1 VDNLSSDNQ
10 ERSFLS
16 ETLAAMT
23 QFVVTHSK
31 FSLAFALIV
40 SIGCVLLTVF
50 RLEFKTDRADL
61 IDPTVAF
68 HKKWINY
75 TESFGSSS
83 DLVCVVESDTP
94 ENIKFVLR
102 TLGKRIEQHPE
113 LFENPLY
120 QINPGDLPSK
130 GLQYLTPR
138 QLQVGLNRLDEYGP
152 IYRNGRWD
160 LTQVDLLYD
169 RLRYQIQ
176 SRSASYRGA
185 DSDKYLEPLFNH
197 AAILSTSMSRF
208 LADQSDFQSPWPSIV
223 PVNERMRERSQE
235 VIYLLNQSGTMGFL
249 KVFPVHQENG
259 FDGATQA
266 IEKMR
271 SLIGEVAAENPEVKI
286 SLTGIPVLENDEM
299 RKSQADMINAS
310 IISCLG
316 VGLLLFIGFRGFRHP
331 ILTLIMLAAGMAWAF
346 GYTTLTIGHLNILSV
361 SFAVILIGLGID
373 FGIHYLA
380 RYIELRH
387 RGVDL
392 EPALLKTSRTVGPG
406 IVTAALTT
414 ALAFYC
420 AGLTPFLGIA
430 ELGFIGGGGI
440 LLCALATFIVLPAL
454 LSRADRDVEVKQMP
468 TPFQGKWLQKM
479 ILRFPR
485 GVALCSLA
493 LVAFCASQMVQ
504 KTDEGWSSRVVY
516 DYNLLN
522 LQAAGLESVEVQK
535 RIFNDAQNSLL
546 FAVSVADNPEA
557 ARALR
562 KKFEALP
569 SVLHVEELASRVP
582 AHPSHETNLLVQSF
596 QAQLANLPNDTPPVS
611 RLNPSMIGRKLEQ
624 FYVLLSR
631 YNHPMAQSTA
641 RVLDQFLNRFESMT
655 LEQQSRFLDEFQYRT
670 TASLLGQF
678 KALRGAS
685 DSTPVRF
692 ADLPRSL
699 TSRFVSAEG
708 KWLIQIYPRDRI
720 WDIGPLE
727 QFVSEVRS
735 VDPDVTGT
743 PLQNYEAAQQIK
755 ISYKTASVYALAVI
769 CVVLLID
776 YLSRRHAAM
785 AMTPS
790 VILAACTWFILF
802 NRGTPISV
810 EAAIGMFL
818 VMCIGVAFVLDRS
831 SVSHMFLT
839 MLPPVVGGVV
849 MFGILAMASIDLNPA
864 NLIVLP
870 LILGIGVDDGVHV
883 VHDYRMKRGA
893 YKTSPS
899 TINAIV
905 MTSLTSMIGFGS
917 MMVATHRGLYSVG
930 LVLVVGVACCLFVS
944 LVTLP
949 ALLTWISNRE
959 QASDS
964 VSIDD
969 VDDRQSNRGKKRHN
983 RDRIEA
989 EAAA

>member
-1 VDNLSSDNQ
+1 MDNLSPDNQ
-10 ERSFLS
+10 DRSFLS

-23 QFVVTHSK
+23 QFVVNHSK

-61 IDPTVAF
+61 IDPTAAF

-75 TESFGSSS
+75 TDSFGSSS
-83 DLVCVVESDTP
+83 DLVCVVESDSP
-94 ENIKFVLR
+94 ESIKFVLR
-102 TLGKRIEQHPE
+102 NLGHRIEQHPE
-113 LFENPLY
+113 LFESPLY

-130 GLQYLTPR
+130 GLQYFSPR
-138 QLQVGLNRLDEYGP
+138 QLQIGLNRLDEYGP
-152 IYRNGRWD
+152 IYRNGQWE
-160 LTQVDLLYD
+160 LTKVDLLYD

-176 SRSASYRGA
+176 SRSTSYRGSE
-185 DSDKYLEPLFNH
+185 SDPSLEPLFNH

-208 LADQSDFQSPWPSIV
+208 LANQNDFRSPWPSIV

-249 KVFPVHQENG
+249 KVFPVQQANG
-259 FDGATQA
+259 FDGATTA

-271 SLIGEVAAENPEVKI
+271 SLIGEVAAENPEAKI

-310 IISCLG
+310 IISCFG
-316 VGLLLFIGFRGFRHP
+316 VGLLLFIGFRGFRYP
-331 ILTLIMLAAGMAWAF
+331 VLALVMLAAGMAWAF

-373 FGIHYLA
+373 FGIHYLS

-387 RGVDL
+387 SGKDL
-392 EPALLKTSRTVGPG
+392 EPALLNTSRTVGTG
-406 IVTAALTT
+406 IVTAAITT

-454 LSRADRDVEVKQMP
+454 LSRADTNAEVKEMA
-468 TPFQGKWLQKM
+468 TPFQGKWLQN
-479 ILRFPR
+479 IIVRFPR
-485 GVALCSLA
+485 SVALCSLA
-493 LVAFCASQMVQ
+493 VVAFCASQMIQ

-546 FAVSVADNPEA
+546 FAVSVADSPGE

-569 SVLHVEELASRVP
+569 SVHHVEELASRVP
-582 AHPSHETNLLVQSF
+582 AHSLNETN
-596 QAQLANLPNDTPPVS
+596 QLIQTYRGQLMRLPAEVPLVS
-611 RLNPSMIGRKLEQ
+611 RLNPSNIGRKLEQ
-624 FYVLLSR
+624 IYILLSR
-631 YNHPMAQSTA
+631 YNHPTAQSTA
-641 RVLDQFLNRFESMT
+641 RLLDGFLNRFESMT
-655 LEQQSRFLDEFQYRT
+655 LAEQSRFLDEFQYRT
-670 TASLLGQF
+670 TAALLGEF
-678 KALRGAS
+678 KALRGAT

-692 ADLPRSL
+692 SDLPRSL

-708 KWLIQIYPRDRI
+708 KWLIQIYPQDHI
-720 WDIGPLE
+720 WEIGPLE
-727 QFVSEVRS
+727 EFVNEVRS
-735 VDPDVTGT
+735 IDPDVTGT
-743 PLQNYEAAQQIK
+743 PLQNYEASQQIK
-755 ISYKTASVYALAVI
+755 VSYKTASVYALAVI
-769 CVVLLID
+769 CIVLLVG
-776 YLSRRHAAM
+776 YLTRNHAAM
-785 AMTPS
+785 SIIPAM
-790 VILAACTWFILF
+790 VLATCTWFILF

-810 EAAIGMFL
+810 EAAIGLFL
-818 VMCIGVAFVLDRS
+818 IMCVGVAFVLDRS

-849 MFGILAMASIDLNPA
+849 MFGIMAMTSIDLNPA

-883 VHDYRMKRGA
+883 VHDYRMKKGD

-905 MTSLTSMIGFGS
+905 LTSLTSMIGFGS

-930 LVLVVGVACCLFVS
+930 LVLVIGVACCLFVS

-949 ALLTWISNRE
+949 AILTWISNRG
-959 QASDS
+959 QNSSDS
-964 VSIDD
+964 VSMND
-969 VDDRQSNRGKKRHN
+969 QQGNRGKKRQN
-983 RDRIEA
+983 RDRLEA

>member
-1 VDNLSSDNQ
+1 MDNLSPDNQ

-23 QFVVTHSK
+23 QFVITHSK

-61 IDPTVAF
+61 IDPTAAF

-83 DLVCVVESDTP
+83 DLVCVVEADSP
-94 ENIKFVLR
+94 ESIKYVLR
-102 TLGKRIEQHPE
+102 TLGQRIEKHPE

-138 QLQVGLNRLDEYGP
+138 QLQAGLNRLDEYGP

-185 DSDKYLEPLFNH
+185 ETDQSLEPLFQH
-197 AAILSTSMSRF
+197 AAILSSSMSRF
-208 LADQSDFQSPWPSIV
+208 LADQNDFRSPWPPIV
-223 PVNERMRERSQE
+223 PVNERMRERSRE
-235 VIYLLNQSGTMGFL
+235 VIYLLNEKGTMGFL
-249 KVFPVHQENG
+249 KVFPVHQEDG
-259 FDGATQA
+259 FDGATKA

-271 SLIGEVAAENPEVKI
+271 GIIGEVVAENPEAKI

-299 RKSQADMINAS
+299 RKSKADMINAS
-310 IISCLG
+310 IISCFG

-331 ILTLIMLAAGMAWAF
+331 VLTLLMLTAGMAWAF

-380 RYIELRH
+380 KYIELRH
-387 RGVDL
+387 RGEDL
-392 EPALLKTSRTVGPG
+392 EPALLMTSRTVGTG
-406 IVTAALTT
+406 IVTAAITT

-440 LLCALATFIVLPAL
+440 LLCAVATFIVLPAL
-454 LSRADRDVEVKQMP
+454 LSRADKNVEVKQMP

-479 ILRFPR
+479 IIRFPR
-485 GVALCSLA
+485 SVAIVSLA
-493 LVAFCASQMVQ
+493 IVAFCASQMIH
-504 KTDEGWSSRVVY
+504 KTDDGWSSKVVY

-522 LQAAGLESVEVQK
+522 LQASGLESVEIQK

-546 FAVSVADNPEA
+546 FAVSVADSPEE
-557 ARALR
+557 ARQLR

-569 SVLHVEELASRVP
+569 TVHHVEELASRVP
-582 AHPSHETNLLVQSF
+582 AHSSQETNLLVQSYR
-596 QAQLANLPNDTPPVS
+596 AQLTHLPREVPLVS
-611 RLNPSMIGRKLEQ
+611 RLNPSTIGRKLEQ

-631 YNHPMAQSTA
+631 YNHPTAQQTA
-641 RVLDQFLNRFESMT
+641 RMLDQFLNRFESMT
-655 LEQQSRFLDEFQYRT
+655 LTQQSRFLDEFQYRT

-678 KALRGAS
+678 AALRGAS

-692 ADLPRSL
+692 SDLPRSL

-708 KWLIQIYPRDRI
+708 KWLIQVYPRNHI
-720 WDIGPLE
+720 WEIEPLE
-727 QFVSEVRS
+727 EFVKEVRS

-755 ISYKTASVYALAVI
+755 LSYKTASIYALAVI
-769 CVVLLID
+769 CIVLLID
-776 YLSRRHAAM
+776 YLSRSHAAM
-785 AMTPS
+785 ALVPAA
-790 VILAACTWFILF
+790 ILAVCTWFILF

-818 VMCIGVAFVLDRS
+818 VMSFGVSFVLDRG
-831 SVSHMFLT
+831 SVCHALLT
-839 MLPPVVGGVV
+839 MLPPVVGGIV
-849 MFGILAMASIDLNPA
+849 MFGILAMTSIDLNPA

-883 VHDYRMKRGA
+883 MHDFRLKNGP

-917 MMVATHRGLYSVG
+917 MMIATHRGLYSVG
-930 LVLVVGVACCLFVS
+930 LVLVIGVACCLFIS

-949 ALLTWISNRE
+949 ALLTWISNRQE
-959 QASDS
+959 SADS
-964 VSIDD
+964 VSMDD
-969 VDDRQSNRGKKRHN
+969 NDETQRNRKKKRQN
-983 RDRIEA
+983 QERM

>member
-1 VDNLSSDNQ
+1 MDNLSPDNQ
-10 ERSFLS
+10 ERSFLG
-16 ETLAAMT
+16 ETLCAMT

-40 SIGCVLLTVF
+40 SVGCVLLTVF

-61 IDPTVAF
+61 IDPTAAF

-94 ENIKFVLR
+94 EAIKYVLR
-102 TLGKRIEQHPE
+102 VLGKRIEQHPE

-120 QINPGDLPSK
+120 QIDPGDLPSK
-130 GLQYLTPR
+130 GLQYLTPQ
-138 QLQVGLNRLDEYGP
+138 QLQTGLDRLDEYGP
-152 IYRNGRWD
+152 IYRGGRWD

-176 SRSASYRGA
+176 SRSTSYRGVEREQH
-185 DSDKYLEPLFNH
+185 LEPLFNH
-197 AAILSTSMSRF
+197 AAILSNSMSRY
-208 LADQSDFQSPWPSIV
+208 LANQSDFQSPWPSIV
-223 PVNERMRERSQE
+223 PVNERMRERSRE

-259 FDGATQA
+259 FDGATNA

-271 SLIGEVAAENPEVKI
+271 SIIGEVAAENPEAKI

-299 RKSQADMINAS
+299 RKSQSDMINAS

-331 ILTLIMLAAGMAWAF
+331 ILALIMLSAGMAWAF

-387 RGVDL
+387 HGESL
-392 EPALLKTSRTVGPG
+392 EPALIKTSGTVGTG

-430 ELGFIGGGGI
+430 ELGFIAGGGI
-440 LLCALATFIVLPAL
+440 LLCAVATFIVLPAL
-454 LSRADRDVEVKQMP
+454 LSRADRNIEVKQMP
-468 TPFQGKWLQKM
+468 TPFQGKWLQK
-479 ILRFPR
+479 IIIRFPR
-485 GVALCSLA
+485 SVALCSLGV
-493 LVAFCASQMVQ
+493 VAFCAVQLLQ
-504 KTDEGWSSRVVY
+504 KTDDGWKSRVVY

-522 LQAAGLESVEVQK
+522 LQASGLESVEVQK

-546 FAVSVADNPEA
+546 FAVSVADSVDEA
-557 ARALR
+557 HALR
-562 KKFEALP
+562 RKFEALP
-569 SVLHVEELASRVP
+569 TVHHVEELASRVP
-582 AHPSHETNLLVQSF
+582 AHSPRETNLLVQSF
-596 QAQLANLPNDTPPVS
+596 RAQLEQLPDTVPYVN
-611 RLNPSMIGRKLEQ
+611 RLNPLIIGRKLEQ

-631 YNHPMAQSTA
+631 YNHPKAQATA

-655 LEQQSRFLDEFQYRT
+655 LSQQSRFLDEFQYRT

-685 DSTPVRF
+685 DSAPVRF
-692 ADLPRSL
+692 SDLPRSL

-708 KWLIQIYPRDRI
+708 KWLIQVYPRDHI
-720 WDIGPLE
+720 WEIGPLE
-727 QFVSEVRS
+727 EFVKEVRS

-743 PLQNYEAAQQIK
+743 PLQNYEASQQIK
-755 ISYKTASVYALAVI
+755 VSYKTASVYALAII
-769 CVVLLID
+769 CIVLLFD

-785 AMTPS
+785 SMIPAL
-790 VILAACTWFILF
+790 VLATCTWFILF
-802 NRGTPISV
+802 NRGTPISI

-818 VMCIGVAFVLDRS
+818 VMCIGVAFVLDRQS
-831 SVSHMFLT
+831 LYDVFLT
-839 MLPPVVGGVV
+839 MLPPVVGGIV
-849 MFGILAMASIDLNPA
+849 MFGILAMMSIDLNPA

-883 VHDYRMKRGA
+883 VHDYRMKKGA

-905 MTSLTSMIGFGS
+905 LTSLTSMIGFGS
-917 MMVATHRGLYSVG
+917 MMIATHRGLYSVG
-930 LVLVVGVACCLFVS
+930 LVLVIGVACCLFVS

-959 QASDS
+959 QETDS
-964 VSIDD
+964 VS
-969 VDDRQSNRGKKRHN
+969 VNSGDDRQNKHGKKRRN
-983 RDRIEA
+983 RNEM

>member
-1 VDNLSSDNQ
+1 MDNPSPDNQ

-16 ETLAAMT
+16 EALGAMT

-31 FSLAFALIV
+31 FSLTFALIV

-61 IDPTVAF
+61 IDPNAAF

-83 DLVCVVESDTP
+83 DLVCVVESDSP
-94 ENIKFVLR
+94 ESIKFVLR
-102 TLGKRIEQHPE
+102 NLGQRIEQHPE
-113 LFENPLY
+113 LFENTLY
-120 QINPGDLPSK
+120 QINPGNLPSK
-130 GLQYLTPR
+130 GLQYLSPR

-152 IYRNGRWD
+152 IYRNGRWE
-160 LTQVDLLYD
+160 LTKVDLLYD

-176 SRSASYRGA
+176 SRSASYRGD
-185 DSDKYLEPLFNH
+185 DSNQDLEPLFNH
-197 AAILSTSMSRF
+197 AALLSTSMSRF
-208 LADQSDFQSPWPSIV
+208 LANQNDFQSPWPSIV
-223 PVNERMRERSQE
+223 PVNEHISERSQE

-249 KVFPVHQENG
+249 KVFPVQQANG
-259 FDGATQA
+259 FDGATLA
-266 IEKMR
+266 IDKIR

-299 RKSQADMINAS
+299 RKSKADMINAS
-310 IISCLG
+310 IISCFG
-316 VGLLLFIGFRGFRHP
+316 VGLLLFIGFRGFRYP
-331 ILTLIMLAAGMAWAF
+331 VLAMIMLAVGMAWAF
-346 GYTTLTIGHLNILSV
+346 GYTTLTLGHLNILSV

-373 FGIHYLA
+373 FGIHYLS

-387 RGVDL
+387 RGKDVK
-392 EPALLKTSRTVGPG
+392 PALLTTSRTVGTG
-406 IVTAALTT
+406 IVTAAITT

-454 LSRADRDVEVKQMP
+454 LSQVDKNTEVKEMA
-468 TPFQGKWLQKM
+468 TPFQGKWLQKL
-479 ILRFPR
+479 IVRFPR

-493 LVAFCASQMVQ
+493 VVAFCASQMIQ
-504 KTDEGWSSRVVY
+504 KTDQGWSSRVVY

-546 FAVSVADNPEA
+546 FAVSIADNPEE

-569 SVLHVEELASRVP
+569 SVHHVEELASRVP
-582 AHPSHETNLLVQSF
+582 AYSSNETNLLVKSF
-596 QAQLANLPNDTPPVS
+596 RSQLVRLPNEVPLIS
-611 RLNPSMIGRKLEQ
+611 RLNPSNIGRKLEQ
-624 FYVLLSR
+624 IYVLLSR
-631 YNHPMAQSTA
+631 YNHPTAQTTA
-641 RVLDQFLNRFESMT
+641 RLLDRFLNQFESMT
-655 LEQQSRFLDEFQYRT
+655 LAEQSRFLDEFQYRT
-670 TASLLGQF
+670 TAALLGQF

-685 DSTPVRF
+685 DSNPVRF
-692 ADLPRSL
+692 TDLPRSL

-708 KWLIQIYPRDRI
+708 KWLIQIYPREHI
-720 WDIGPLE
+720 WEIGPLE
-727 QFVSEVRS
+727 EFVKEVRA

-743 PLQNYEAAQQIK
+743 PLQNYEASQQIK
-755 ISYKTASVYALAVI
+755 VSYKTASVYALAVI
-769 CVVLLID
+769 CMVLLID
-776 YLSRRHAAM
+776 YLTHRNAAVSM
-785 AMTPS
+785 LPAM
-790 VILAACTWFILF
+790 VLAACTWFILY

-810 EAAIGMFL
+810 EAAVGLFL
-818 VMCIGVAFVLDRS
+818 IMCVGVAFVLDRS
-831 SVSHMFLT
+831 SVCHMFLT

-849 MFGILAMASIDLNPA
+849 MFGIMAMTSIDLNPA

-883 VHDYRMKRGA
+883 VHDYRMKKDA

-905 MTSLTSMIGFGS
+905 LTSLTSIIGFGS
-917 MMVATHRGLYSVG
+917 MMVATHQGLYSVG
-930 LVLVVGVACCLFVS
+930 LVLVIGVACCLFVS

-949 ALLTWISNRE
+949 AILTWISNRA
-959 QASDS
+959 QSTDS
-964 VSIDD
+964 VSMDD
-969 VDDRQSNRGKKRHN
+969 GQSNRSKKRQN
-983 RDRIEA
+983 RDRQQA

>member
-1 VDNLSSDNQ
+1 MDNLSPDNQ

-23 QFVVTHSK
+23 QFVITHSR

-61 IDPTVAF
+61 IDPTAAF

-83 DLVCVVESDTP
+83 DLVCVVEADSP
-94 ENIKFVLR
+94 ESIKYVLR
-102 TLGKRIEQHPE
+102 TLGQRIEKHPE

-138 QLQVGLNRLDEYGP
+138 QLQAGLNRLDEYGP

-185 DSDKYLEPLFNH
+185 DTDQYLEPLFQH
-197 AAILSTSMSRF
+197 AATLSSSMARF
-208 LADQSDFQSPWPSIV
+208 LADQNDFRSPWPSIV
-223 PVNERMRERSQE
+223 PVNERMRERSRE
-235 VIYLLNQSGTMGFL
+235 VIYLLNENGTMGFL
-249 KVFPVHQENG
+249 KVFPVHQEDG
-259 FDGATQA
+259 FDGATKA

-271 SLIGEVAAENPEVKI
+271 GIIGEVVAENPEAKI

-299 RKSQADMINAS
+299 RKSKADMINAS
-310 IISCLG
+310 IISCFG
-316 VGLLLFIGFRGFRHP
+316 VGLLLFVGFRGFRHP
-331 ILTLIMLAAGMAWAF
+331 LLALLMLAAGMAWAF
-346 GYTTLTIGHLNILSV
+346 GYTTLTIGHLNILSI

-380 RYIELRH
+380 KYIELRQD
-387 RGVDL
+387 GEDL
-392 EPALLKTSRTVGPG
+392 EPALLLTSRTVGTG
-406 IVTAALTT
+406 IVTAAITT

-440 LLCALATFIVLPAL
+440 LLCAVATFIVLPAL
-454 LSRADRDVEVKQMP
+454 LSRADKGVEVKQMP
-468 TPFQGKWLQKM
+468 TPFQGKWLQKL
-479 ILRFPR
+479 IIRFPR
-485 GVALCSLA
+485 SVAITSLA
-493 LVAFCASQMVQ
+493 IVAFCASQMVH
-504 KTDEGWSSRVVY
+504 KTDSGWSSKVVY

-522 LQAAGLESVEVQK
+522 LQASGLESVEIQK

-546 FAVSVADNPEA
+546 FAVSVADSPEE
-557 ARALR
+557 ARELR

-569 SVLHVEELASRVP
+569 AVHHVEELASRVP
-582 AHPSHETNLLVQSF
+582 AHPSQETNLLVQSYR
-596 QAQLANLPNDTPPVS
+596 AQLTHLPREVPQVN
-611 RLNPSMIGRKLEQ
+611 RLNPSTIGRKLEQ
-624 FYVLLSR
+624 FYILLSR
-631 YNHPMAQSTA
+631 YNHPTAQATA
-641 RVLDQFLNRFESMT
+641 RMLDQFLNRFESMT
-655 LEQQSRFLDEFQYRT
+655 LTQQSRFLDEFQYRT

-678 KALRGAS
+678 QALRGAS

-692 ADLPRSL
+692 SDLPRSL

-708 KWLIQIYPRDRI
+708 KWLIQVYPRNHI
-720 WDIGPLE
+720 WEIEPLE
-727 QFVSEVRS
+727 EFVKEVRS

-755 ISYKTASVYALAVI
+755 LSYKTASIYALAVI
-769 CVVLLID
+769 CIVLLID
-776 YLSRRHAAM
+776 YLSRSHAVM
-785 AMTPS
+785 ALVPA
-790 VILAACTWFILF
+790 VILAVCTWFILF
-802 NRGTPISV
+802 NRGTPISI

-818 VMCIGVAFVLDRS
+818 IMSFGVSFVLDRG
-831 SVSHMFLT
+831 SVCHALLT
-839 MLPPVVGGVV
+839 MLPPVVGGIV
-849 MFGILAMASIDLNPA
+849 MFGILAMTSIDLNPA

-883 VHDYRMKRGA
+883 VHDFRMKKGP

-930 LVLVVGVACCLFVS
+930 LVLVIGVACCLFIS

-949 ALLTWISNRE
+949 ALLTWISNRQE
-959 QASDS
+959 SADS
-964 VSIDD
+964 VSMDD
-969 VDDRQSNRGKKRHN
+969 ENGSQRNRKKKRQN
-983 RDRIEA
+983 QERM

>member
-1 VDNLSSDNQ
+1 MDNLSPENQ
-10 ERSFLS
+10 ERSFLG
-16 ETLAAMT
+16 EALAATT
-23 QFVVTHSK
+23 QFVVTHARL
-31 FSLAFALIV
+31 SLALALVV
-40 SIGCVLLTVF
+40 SVGCILLTVF

-61 IDPTVAF
+61 IDPTAAF
-68 HKKWINY
+68 HQKWMNY

-83 DLVCVVESDTP
+83 DLVCVVEAENP
-94 ENIKFVLR
+94 ESIKFVLR
-102 TLGKRIEQHPE
+102 TLGQRIEQHPE

-138 QLQVGLNRLDEYGP
+138 QLQAGLNRLDEYGP

-176 SRSASYRGA
+176 SRSASYRGTER
-185 DSDKYLEPLFNH
+185 DQSLEPLFTH
-197 AAILSTSMSRF
+197 AAILTSSMARYLS
-208 LADQSDFQSPWPSIV
+208 DQNDFQSPWPSIV
-223 PVNERMRERSQE
+223 AVNERMRERSRE
-235 VIYLLNQSGTMGFL
+235 IIYLLNESGTMGFL
-249 KVFPVHQENG
+249 KVFPVHKEAG

-266 IEKMR
+266 IEQMR
-271 SLIGEVAAENPEVKI
+271 TIIGEVAAENPEAKI

-299 RKSQADMINAS
+299 RKSQSDMINAS
-310 IISCLG
+310 IISCFG
-316 VGLLLFIGFRGFRHP
+316 VGLLLFFGFRGIRHP
-331 ILTLIMLAAGMAWAF
+331 LLTLLMLAAGMAWAF

-387 RGVDL
+387 KGEDL
-392 EPALLKTSRTVGPG
+392 EPALLKTSRTVGTG
-406 IVTAALTT
+406 IVAAAVTT

-440 LLCALATFIVLPAL
+440 ILCAIATFLVLPAL
-454 LSRADRDVEVKQMP
+454 LSQADKNVEVKQMP

-479 ILRFPR
+479 ITRFPR
-485 GVALCSLA
+485 MVALGSLA
-493 LVAFCASQMVQ
+493 LVAFCASQLVQ
-504 KTDEGWSSRVVY
+504 KSDQGWESRVVY

-546 FAVSVADNPEA
+546 FAVSVANSPEE
-557 ARALR
+557 ARELR

-569 SVLHVEELASRVP
+569 SVHHVEELASRVP
-582 AHPSHETNLLVQSF
+582 AHSSQETNLLVQSYR
-596 QAQLANLPNDTPPVS
+596 AQLSRLPNNVPPVN
-611 RLNPSMIGRKLEQ
+611 RLNPSTIGRKLEQ
-624 FYVLLSR
+624 FYVLLSS
-631 YNHPMAQSTA
+631 YQSPTAQQTA
-641 RVLDQFLNRFESMT
+641 RMLDQFLNRFESLT
-655 LEQQSRFLDEFQYRT
+655 LAQQSRFLDEFQYRT

-678 KALRGAS
+678 RAIRGAS
-685 DSTPVRF
+685 DSSPVRF
-692 ADLPRSL
+692 SDLPRSL
-699 TSRFVSAEG
+699 TSRFVSPEG
-708 KWLIQIYPRDRI
+708 KWLIQIYPRDHI
-720 WDIGPLE
+720 WEIEPLE
-727 QFVSEVRS
+727 EFVKEVRS

-755 ISYKTASVYALAVI
+755 VSYKTASIYALAVI

-776 YLSRRHAAM
+776 YLSRRHATM
-785 AMTPS
+785 ALVPPA
-790 VILAACTWFILF
+790 ILAVCTWFILY
-802 NRGTPISV
+802 NRGTPVSV

-818 VMCIGVAFVLDRS
+818 IMCFSVAFVLERS
-831 SVSHMFLT
+831 SVLHMLLT
-839 MLPPVVGGVV
+839 MIPPVVGGLV
-849 MFGILAMASIDLNPA
+849 MFGILAMTSIDLNPA

-883 VHDYRMKRGA
+883 VHDFRMKQGH

-930 LVLVVGVACCLFVS
+930 LVLVIGVGCCLFVS

-959 QASDS
+959 EAADS
-964 VSIDD
+964 VSMEDSD
-969 VDDRQSNRGKKRHN
+969 EHTSSRKKKRQN
-983 RDRIEA
+983 RERMEA

>member
-1 VDNLSSDNQ
+1 MDNLSPDNQ
-10 ERSFLS
+10 ERSFLG

-23 QFVVTHSK
+23 QFVVTHSRLCL
-31 FSLAFALIV
+31 SFALVV

-61 IDPTVAF
+61 IDPTAAF
-68 HKKWINY
+68 HKKWMNY

-83 DLVCVVESDTP
+83 DLVCVVEAENP
-94 ENIKFVLR
+94 ESIKYVLR
-102 TLGKRIEQHPE
+102 TLGQRIEQHPD

-138 QLQVGLNRLDEYGP
+138 QLQAGLDRLDEYGP
-152 IYRNGRWD
+152 IYRSGRWD

-176 SRSASYRGA
+176 SRSTSYRGTER
-185 DSDKYLEPLFNH
+185 DQSLEPLFNH
-197 AAILSTSMSRF
+197 AAILTSSMTRF
-208 LADQSDFQSPWPSIV
+208 LSDQSDFRSPWPSIV
-223 PVNERMRERSQE
+223 PVNERMRERSRE
-235 VIYLLNQSGTMGFL
+235 VIYLLNEQGTMGFL
-249 KVFPVHQENG
+249 KVFPVHQESG

-271 SLIGEVAAENPEVKI
+271 SIIGAVAAENPEAKI

-316 VGLLLFIGFRGFRHP
+316 VGVLLFIGFRGIRHP
-331 ILTLIMLAAGMAWAF
+331 LLTMLMLAAGMAWAF

-387 RGVDL
+387 RGEDL
-392 EPALLKTSRTVGPG
+392 EPALLKTSRTVGTG
-406 IVTAALTT
+406 IVAAALTT

-440 LLCALATFIVLPAL
+440 ILCAIATFLVLPAL
-454 LSRADRDVEVKQMP
+454 LSRADQDVKVKQMP
-468 TPFQGKWLQKM
+468 TPFQGKWLQKL
-479 ILRFPR
+479 IVRFPR
-485 GVALCSLA
+485 TVALASLA
-493 LVAFCASQMVQ
+493 LVVFCGSRMIQ
-504 KTDEGWSSRVVY
+504 KTDEGWTSRVVY

-522 LQAAGLESVEVQK
+522 LQAAGLESVEIQK

-546 FAVSVADNPEA
+546 FAVSVADNPEE
-557 ARALR
+557 ARQLR

-569 SVLHVEELASRVP
+569 AVHHVEELASRVP
-582 AHPSHETNLLVQSF
+582 AHSTQETNLLVQSYR
-596 QAQLANLPNDTPPVS
+596 AQLAQLPREIPLLR
-611 RLNPSMIGRKLEQ
+611 RLDPAVIGRKLEQ
-624 FYVLLSR
+624 FYLLLSR
-631 YNHPMAQSTA
+631 YESPTAQATA
-641 RVLDQFLNRFESMT
+641 RLLDQFLNQFESLT
-655 LEQQSRFLDEFQYRT
+655 LAQQSRFLDEFQYRT

-678 KALRGAS
+678 KAILGAS
-685 DSTPVRF
+685 DSSPVRF

-708 KWLIQIYPRDRI
+708 KWLIQIYPRDHI
-720 WDIGPLE
+720 WEIGPLE
-727 QFVSEVRS
+727 EFVKEVRS

-755 ISYKTASVYALAVI
+755 VSYKTASVYALAVI

-776 YLSRRHAAM
+776 YLSSRHAVLALV
-785 AMTPS
+785 PS
-790 VILAACTWFILF
+790 GILAVCTWFILL

-810 EAAIGMFL
+810 ETAIGLFL
-818 VMCIGVAFVLDRS
+818 IMCFGVSVVLERRS
-831 SVSHMFLT
+831 VCHMLLT
-839 MLPPVVGGVV
+839 MLPPVVGGIVL
-849 MFGILAMASIDLNPA
+849 FGILAMTSIDLNPA

-883 VHDYRMKRGA
+883 VHDFRMQKGS

-930 LVLVVGVACCLFVS
+930 LVLVIGVACCLFIS

-959 QASDS
+959 EAADS
-964 VSIDD
+964 VSMDD
-969 VDDRQSNRGKKRHN
+969 AEGRSSNRNKKRQK
-983 RDRIEA
+983 RERLEA

>member
-1 VDNLSSDNQ
+1 MDNRSSDNQ
-10 ERSFLS
+10 ERSVLS
-16 ETLAAMT
+16 QALTGMT
-23 QFVVTHSK
+23 QFVVTHYK
-31 FSLAFALIV
+31 LSLSFALV
-40 SIGCVLLTVF
+40 LSVGCILLTVF

-61 IDPTVAF
+61 IDPTAAF

-75 TESFGSSS
+75 TESFGSTS
-83 DLVCVVESDTP
+83 DLVCVVESDSP
-94 ENIKFVLR
+94 ESIKFVLR
-102 TLGKRIEQHPE
+102 TLGKRLEQHPE

-138 QLQVGLNRLDEYGP
+138 QLQAGLDRLDEYGP

-185 DSDKYLEPLFNH
+185 DREQSLEPLFNH
-197 AAILSTSMSRF
+197 AAILSTSMARYLS
-208 LADQSDFQSPWPSIV
+208 DQSDFQSPWPSIV
-223 PVNERMRERSQE
+223 PVNDRMRERSRE
-235 VIYLLNQSGTMGFL
+235 VIYLLNENGTMGFL

-271 SLIGEVAAENPEVKI
+271 GIIGEVAAEYPEAKI

-316 VGLLLFIGFRGFRHP
+316 VGLLLFIGFRGIRHP
-331 ILTLIMLAAGMAWAF
+331 LLTLIMLAAGMAWAF

-387 RGVDL
+387 RGEDL
-392 EPALLKTSRTVGPG
+392 EPALLKTSGTVGTG
-406 IVTAALTT
+406 IVAAAITT

-440 LLCALATFIVLPAL
+440 LLCAVATFIVLPAL
-454 LSRADRDVEVKQMP
+454 LSRADREVEVKQMP
-468 TPFQGKWLQKM
+468 TPFQGKWLQKL
-479 ILRFPR
+479 IVRFPR
-485 GVALCSLA
+485 GVALGSLA

-504 KTDEGWSSRVVY
+504 KTEDGWSSKVVY

-522 LQAAGLESVEVQK
+522 LQAVGLESVEVQK

-546 FAVSVADNPEA
+546 FAVAVADSPQEA
-557 ARALR
+557 RNLR
-562 KKFEALP
+562 RKFEALP
-569 SVLHVEELASRVP
+569 TVSHVEELASRVP
-582 AHPSHETNLLVQSF
+582 AYSSNETNLLVQSF
-596 QAQLANLPNDTPPVS
+596 RAQLAHLPNGVPQVN
-611 RLNPSMIGRKLEQ
+611 RLNPSVIGRKLEQ

-631 YNHPMAQSTA
+631 YNHPTAQSTA
-641 RVLDQFLNRFESMT
+641 RILDQFLNRFESMT
-655 LEQQSRFLDEFQYRT
+655 LAQQSRFLDEFQYRT

-678 KALRGAS
+678 KALHGAS
-685 DSTPVRF
+685 DSTPIRF
-692 ADLPRSL
+692 SDLPRSL
-699 TSRFVSAEG
+699 TSRFVSSEG
-708 KWLIQIYPRDRI
+708 KWLVQIYPRDHI
-720 WDIGPLE
+720 WEIEPLE
-727 QFVSEVRS
+727 AFVKEVRS

-755 ISYKTASVYALAVI
+755 VSYKTASVYAIAVI
-769 CVVLLID
+769 CIVLLVD
-776 YLSRRHAAM
+776 YLSRRNAVLSM
-785 AMTPS
+785 VPS
-790 VILAACTWFILF
+790 LTLAICSWFILF

-818 VMCIGVAFVLDRS
+818 VMCVGVAFVLDRR
-831 SVSHMFLT
+831 SVGHMLLT
-839 MLPPVVGGVV
+839 MLPPVVGGIV
-849 MFGILAMASIDLNPA
+849 MFGILAMTSIDLNPA

-883 VHDYRMKRGA
+883 VHDFRMKRGD

-930 LVLVVGVACCLFVS
+930 LVLVIGVGCCLFVS

-949 ALLTWISNRE
+949 ALLTWISNRA
-959 QASDS
+959 QNADS
-964 VSIDD
+964 VSMEDSEN
-969 VDDRQSNRGKKRHN
+969 RQSNRKKKRQNH
-983 RDRIEA
+983 DRMEA

>member
-1 VDNLSSDNQ
+1 MDNLPPDNQ

-16 ETLAAMT
+16 DTLGTMT
-23 QFVVTHSK
+23 KFVVTHYK
-31 FSLAFALIV
+31 FSLICALVV
-40 SIGCVLLTVF
+40 SLGCVLLTVF
-50 RLEFKTDRADL
+50 RLDFKTDRADL

-94 ENIKFVLR
+94 ESIKFVLR
-102 TLGKRIEQHPE
+102 ELGQRIEQHPE

-120 QINPGDLPSK
+120 QINPGNLPSK
-130 GLQYLTPR
+130 GLQYLTPS
-138 QLQVGLNRLDEYGP
+138 QLQTGLNRLDEYGP

-160 LTQVDLLYD
+160 LTQVDSLYD

-176 SRSASYRGA
+176 SRSANYRGA
-185 DSDKYLEPLFNH
+185 ETEKSLEPLFNH

-208 LADQSDFQSPWPSIV
+208 LADQSDFRSPWPSIV

-259 FDGATQA
+259 FDGATNA

-271 SLIGEVAAENPEVKI
+271 TLIGEVAAQNPEAKI

-310 IISCLG
+310 IISCFG

-331 ILTLIMLAAGMAWAF
+331 ILALIMLSAGMAWAF

-373 FGIHYLA
+373 FGIHYMS

-387 RGVDL
+387 GGKDL
-392 EPALLKTSRTVGPG
+392 EPALLTTSRTVGTG
-406 IVTAALTT
+406 IVTAAITT

-454 LSRADRDVEVKQMP
+454 LSRADKNVEVKQMP
-468 TPFQGKWLQKM
+468 TPFQGVWLQKLIM
-479 ILRFPR
+479 RFPR
-485 GVALCSLA
+485 GVAICSLS
-493 LVAFCASQMVQ
+493 VIAFCACQMIQ
-504 KTDEGWSSRVVY
+504 KTDQGWSSRVVY

-546 FAVSVADNPEA
+546 FAVSVADNPDE

-569 SVLHVEELASRVP
+569 TVHHVEELASRVP
-582 AHPSHETNLLVQSF
+582 SHSSRETNLLVQSF
-596 QAQLANLPNDTPPVS
+596 RAQLGHLPEEVPLVR
-611 RLNPSMIGRKLEQ
+611 RLNPSSIGRNLEQ
-624 FYVLLSR
+624 IYLLLSR
-631 YNHPMAQSTA
+631 YKHPTAQATA
-641 RVLDQFLNRFESMT
+641 RLLDQFLNRFESMT
-655 LEQQSRFLDEFQYRT
+655 LRQQSRFLNEFQYRT
-670 TASLLGQF
+670 TASLLHQF

-685 DSTPVRF
+685 DPAPVRF
-692 ADLPRSL
+692 SDLPRSL

-708 KWLIQIYPRDRI
+708 KWLIQVYPRDHI
-720 WDIGPLE
+720 WEIGPLE
-727 QFVSEVRS
+727 EFVKEVRS

-743 PLQNYEAAQQIK
+743 PLQNYEASQQIK
-755 ISYKTASVYALAVI
+755 VSYKTASIYALAVI
-769 CVVLLID
+769 CVVLLIG
-776 YLSRRHAAM
+776 YLSRHHAAM
-785 AMTPS
+785 SLIPS
-790 VILAACTWFILF
+790 MVLAGCTWFILY
-802 NRGTPISV
+802 NRGTPVSI

-818 VMCIGVAFVLDRS
+818 IMCVGVAFVLDRPG
-831 SVSHMFLT
+831 VSHMFLT
-839 MLPPVVGGVV
+839 MLPPVVGGMV
-849 MFGILAMASIDLNPA
+849 MFGILAMTSINLNPA

-883 VHDYRMKRGA
+883 VHDFRMKKGA

-905 MTSLTSMIGFGS
+905 LTSLTSMIGFGS

-930 LVLVVGVACCLFVS
+930 LVLVIGVACCLFVS

-949 ALLTWISNRE
+949 ALLTWISNRS
-959 QASDS
+959 QTTDS

-969 VDDRQSNRGKKRHN
+969 SPSKRGKKRQN
-983 RDRIEA
+983 RERIEA

>member
-1 VDNLSSDNQ
+1 MDNLSPDNQ

-23 QFVVTHSK
+23 QFVITHSK

-61 IDPTVAF
+61 IDPTAAF

-83 DLVCVVESDTP
+83 DLVCVVEADSP
-94 ENIKFVLR
+94 ESIKYVLR
-102 TLGKRIEQHPE
+102 TLGQRIEKHPE

-138 QLQVGLNRLDEYGP
+138 QLQAGLNRLDEYGP

-185 DSDKYLEPLFNH
+185 DTDQSLEPLFQH
-197 AAILSTSMSRF
+197 AAILSSSMSRF
-208 LADQSDFQSPWPSIV
+208 LADQNDFRSPWPSIV
-223 PVNERMRERSQE
+223 PVNERMRERSRE
-235 VIYLLNQSGTMGFL
+235 VIYLLNEKGTMGFL
-249 KVFPVHQENG
+249 KVFPVHQEDG
-259 FDGATQA
+259 FDGATKA

-271 SLIGEVAAENPEVKI
+271 GIIGEVVAENPEAKI

-299 RKSQADMINAS
+299 RKSKADMINAS
-310 IISCLG
+310 IISCFG

-331 ILTLIMLAAGMAWAF
+331 LLTLLMLAAGMAWAF

-380 RYIELRH
+380 KYIELRH
-387 RGVDL
+387 RGEDL
-392 EPALLKTSRTVGPG
+392 EPALLKTSRTVGTG

-440 LLCALATFIVLPAL
+440 LLCAVATFIVLPAL
-454 LSRADRDVEVKQMP
+454 LSRADKNVEVKQMP

-479 ILRFPR
+479 IIRFPR
-485 GVALCSLA
+485 SVAIVSLA
-493 LVAFCASQMVQ
+493 IVAFCASQMVH
-504 KTDEGWSSRVVY
+504 KTDDGWSSKVVY

-522 LQAAGLESVEVQK
+522 LQASGLESVEIQK

-546 FAVSVADNPEA
+546 FAVSVADSPEE
-557 ARALR
+557 ARELR

-569 SVLHVEELASRVP
+569 AVHHVEELASRVP
-582 AHPSHETNLLVQSF
+582 AHSSQETNLLVQSYR
-596 QAQLANLPNDTPPVS
+596 AQLTHLPREVPLVT
-611 RLNPSMIGRKLEQ
+611 RLNPSTIGRKLEQ

-631 YNHPMAQSTA
+631 YNHPTAQQTA
-641 RVLDQFLNRFESMT
+641 RMLDQFLNRFESMT
-655 LEQQSRFLDEFQYRT
+655 LTQQSRFLDEFQYRT

-678 KALRGAS
+678 AALRGAS

-692 ADLPRSL
+692 SDLPRSL

-708 KWLIQIYPRDRI
+708 KWLIQIYPRNHI
-720 WDIGPLE
+720 WEIEPLE
-727 QFVSEVRS
+727 EFVKEVRS

-755 ISYKTASVYALAVI
+755 LSYKTASIYALAVI

-776 YLSRRHAAM
+776 YLSRSHAAM
-785 AMTPS
+785 ALVPAG
-790 VILAACTWFILF
+790 ILTVCTWFILF
-802 NRGTPISV
+802 NRGTPVSV

-818 VMCIGVAFVLDRS
+818 IMSFGVSFVLDRS
-831 SVSHMFLT
+831 SVCHALLT
-839 MLPPVVGGVV
+839 MLPPVVGGIV
-849 MFGILAMASIDLNPA
+849 MFGILAMTSIDLNPA

-883 VHDYRMKRGA
+883 VHDFRMKKGS

-930 LVLVVGVACCLFVS
+930 LVLVIGVACCLFIS

-949 ALLTWISNRE
+949 ALLTWISNRQE
-959 QASDS
+959 SADS
-964 VSIDD
+964 VSMDD
-969 VDDRQSNRGKKRHN
+969 DEEAQRNRKKKRQN
-983 RDRIEA
+983 QERM

>member
-1 VDNLSSDNQ
+1 MDNLSPDNQ

-16 ETLAAMT
+16 DTLRAVT

-31 FSLAFALIV
+31 FSLAFALIISV
-40 SIGCVLLTVF
+40 GCVLLTVF

-61 IDPTVAF
+61 IDPTAAF

-94 ENIKFVLR
+94 EAIKYVLR

-130 GLQYLTPR
+130 GLQYLTPQ
-138 QLQVGLNRLDEYGP
+138 QLQTGLDRLNEYGP
-152 IYRNGRWD
+152 IYRGGRWD
-160 LTQVDLLYD
+160 LTQVDLLFD

-176 SRSASYRGA
+176 SRSTSYRGEERNQ
-185 DSDKYLEPLFNH
+185 YLEPLFNH
-197 AAILSTSMSRF
+197 AAILSTSMSRY
-208 LADQSDFQSPWPSIV
+208 LADQDNFRSPWPAIV

-259 FDGATQA
+259 FDGATNA

-271 SLIGEVAAENPEVKI
+271 SIIGEVAAENPEAKI

-299 RKSQADMINAS
+299 RKSQSDMVNAS
-310 IISCLG
+310 IISCFG

-331 ILTLIMLAAGMAWAF
+331 ILALIMLSAGMTWAF

-387 RGVDL
+387 RGEDL
-392 EPALLKTSRTVGPG
+392 EPALLKTSSTVGTG

-430 ELGFIGGGGI
+430 ELGFIAGGGI
-440 LLCALATFIVLPAL
+440 LLCAVATFIVLPAL
-454 LSRADRDVEVKQMP
+454 LSRADRNIEVKQMP
-468 TPFQGKWLQKM
+468 TPFQGKWLQK
-479 ILRFPR
+479 IIVRFPR
-485 GVALCSLA
+485 SVALCSLA
-493 LVAFCASQMVQ
+493 VVAFCAIQMIQ
-504 KTDEGWSSRVVY
+504 KTDKGWTSRVVY

-546 FAVSVADNPEA
+546 FAVSVADNLDE

-562 KKFEALP
+562 RKFEALP
-569 SVLHVEELASRVP
+569 SVHHVEELASRVP
-582 AHPSHETNLLVQSF
+582 THSPRETNLLVQSF
-596 QAQLANLPNDTPPVS
+596 RAQLVQLPGDVPYVN
-611 RLNPSMIGRKLEQ
+611 RLNPSSIGRKLEQ

-631 YNHPMAQSTA
+631 YNHPTAQSTA

-655 LEQQSRFLDEFQYRT
+655 LAQQSRFLDEFQYRT

-685 DSTPVRF
+685 DPTPVRF

-708 KWLIQIYPRDRI
+708 KWLIQVYPRDHI
-720 WDIGPLE
+720 WEIGPLE
-727 QFVSEVRS
+727 EFVKQVRS

-743 PLQNYEAAQQIK
+743 PLQNYEASQQIK
-755 ISYKTASVYALAVI
+755 VSYKTASVYALAII

-785 AMTPS
+785 TMIPAL
-790 VILAACTWFILF
+790 VLAVCTWFILF
-802 NRGTPISV
+802 NRGTPISI

-831 SVSHMFLT
+831 SVCDMFLT
-839 MLPPVVGGVV
+839 MLPPVVGGIV
-849 MFGILAMASIDLNPA
+849 MFGILAMTSINLNPA

-883 VHDYRMKRGA
+883 VHDYRMKKGA

-905 MTSLTSMIGFGS
+905 LTSLTSMIGFGS
-917 MMVATHRGLYSVG
+917 MMIATHQGLYSVG
-930 LVLVVGVACCLFVS
+930 LVLVIGVACCLFVS

-959 QASDS
+959 QDTDS
-964 VSIDD
+964 VS
-969 VDDRQSNRGKKRHN
+969 VNSGDDRHKKHGKKRQN
-983 RDRIEA
+983 RNEM

>member
-1 VDNLSSDNQ
+1 MDNLSPDNQ

-23 QFVVTHSK
+23 QFVITHSK

-61 IDPTVAF
+61 IDPTAAF

-83 DLVCVVESDTP
+83 DLVCVVEADSP
-94 ENIKFVLR
+94 ESIKYVLR
-102 TLGKRIEQHPE
+102 TLGQRIEKHPE

-138 QLQVGLNRLDEYGP
+138 QLQAGLNRLDEYGP

-185 DSDKYLEPLFNH
+185 EADQSLEPLFQH
-197 AAILSTSMSRF
+197 AAILSSSMSRF
-208 LADQSDFQSPWPSIV
+208 LADQNDFRSPWPPIV
-223 PVNERMRERSQE
+223 PVNERMRERSRE
-235 VIYLLNQSGTMGFL
+235 VIYLLNEKGTMGFL
-249 KVFPVHQENG
+249 KVFPVHQEDG
-259 FDGATQA
+259 FDGATKA

-271 SLIGEVAAENPEVKI
+271 GIIGEVVAENPEAKI

-299 RKSQADMINAS
+299 RKSKADMINAS
-310 IISCLG
+310 IISCFG

-331 ILTLIMLAAGMAWAF
+331 VLTLLMLAAGMAWAF

-380 RYIELRH
+380 KYIELRH
-387 RGVDL
+387 RGEDL
-392 EPALLKTSRTVGPG
+392 EPALLMTSRTVGTG
-406 IVTAALTT
+406 IVTAAITT

-440 LLCALATFIVLPAL
+440 LLCAVATFIVLPAL
-454 LSRADRDVEVKQMP
+454 LSRADKNVEVKQMP

-479 ILRFPR
+479 IIRFPR
-485 GVALCSLA
+485 SVAIASLA
-493 LVAFCASQMVQ
+493 IVAFCASQMIH
-504 KTDEGWSSRVVY
+504 KTDDGWSSKVVY

-522 LQAAGLESVEVQK
+522 LQASGLESVEIQK

-546 FAVSVADNPEA
+546 FAVSVADSPEE
-557 ARALR
+557 ARQLR

-569 SVLHVEELASRVP
+569 TVHHVEELASRVP
-582 AHPSHETNLLVQSF
+582 AHSSQETNLLVQSYR
-596 QAQLANLPNDTPPVS
+596 AQLTHLPREVPLVT
-611 RLNPSMIGRKLEQ
+611 RLNPSTIGRKLEQ

-631 YNHPMAQSTA
+631 YKHPTAQQTA
-641 RVLDQFLNRFESMT
+641 RMLDQFLNRFESMT
-655 LEQQSRFLDEFQYRT
+655 LTQQSRFLDEFQYRT

-678 KALRGAS
+678 AALRGAS

-692 ADLPRSL
+692 SDLPRSL

-708 KWLIQIYPRDRI
+708 KWLIQVYPRNHI
-720 WDIGPLE
+720 WEIEPLE
-727 QFVSEVRS
+727 EFVKEVRS

-755 ISYKTASVYALAVI
+755 LSYKTASIYALAVI
-769 CVVLLID
+769 CIVLLID
-776 YLSRRHAAM
+776 YLSRSHAAM
-785 AMTPS
+785 ALVPAA
-790 VILAACTWFILF
+790 ILTVCTWFILF

-818 VMCIGVAFVLDRS
+818 VMSFGVSFVLDRG
-831 SVSHMFLT
+831 SVCHALLT
-839 MLPPVVGGVV
+839 MLPPVVGGIV
-849 MFGILAMASIDLNPA
+849 MFGILAMTSIDLNPA

-883 VHDYRMKRGA
+883 MHDFRLKNGP

-917 MMVATHRGLYSVG
+917 MMIATHRGLYSVG
-930 LVLVVGVACCLFVS
+930 LVLVIGVACCLFIS

-949 ALLTWISNRE
+949 ALLTWISNRQE
-959 QASDS
+959 SADS
-964 VSIDD
+964 VSMDD
-969 VDDRQSNRGKKRHN
+969 NDETQRNRKKKRQN
-983 RDRIEA
+983 QERM

>member
-1 VDNLSSDNQ
+1 MDNLSPDNQ

-23 QFVVTHSK
+23 QFVITHSK

-61 IDPTVAF
+61 IDPTAAF

-83 DLVCVVESDTP
+83 DLVCVVEADSP
-94 ENIKFVLR
+94 ESIKYVLR
-102 TLGKRIEQHPE
+102 TLGQRIEKHPE

-138 QLQVGLNRLDEYGP
+138 QLQAGLNRLDEYGP

-185 DSDKYLEPLFNH
+185 ETDQSLEPLFQH
-197 AAILSTSMSRF
+197 AAILSSSMSRF
-208 LADQSDFQSPWPSIV
+208 LADQNDFRSPWPPIV
-223 PVNERMRERSQE
+223 PVNERMRERSRE
-235 VIYLLNQSGTMGFL
+235 VIYLLNEKGTMGFL
-249 KVFPVHQENG
+249 KVFPVHQEDG
-259 FDGATQA
+259 FDGATKA

-271 SLIGEVAAENPEVKI
+271 GIIGEVVAENPEAKI

-299 RKSQADMINAS
+299 RKSKADMINAS
-310 IISCLG
+310 IISCFG

-331 ILTLIMLAAGMAWAF
+331 VLTLLMLAAGMAWAF

-380 RYIELRH
+380 KYIELRH
-387 RGVDL
+387 RGEDL
-392 EPALLKTSRTVGPG
+392 EPALLMTSRTVGTG
-406 IVTAALTT
+406 IVTAAITT

-440 LLCALATFIVLPAL
+440 LLCAVATFIVLPAL
-454 LSRADRDVEVKQMP
+454 LSRADKNVEVKQMP

-479 ILRFPR
+479 IIRFPR
-485 GVALCSLA
+485 SVAIVSLA
-493 LVAFCASQMVQ
+493 IVAFCASQMIH
-504 KTDEGWSSRVVY
+504 KTDDGWSSKVVY

-522 LQAAGLESVEVQK
+522 LQASGLESVEIQK

-546 FAVSVADNPEA
+546 FAVSVADSPEE
-557 ARALR
+557 ARQLR

-569 SVLHVEELASRVP
+569 TVHHVEELASRVP
-582 AHPSHETNLLVQSF
+582 AHSSQETNLLVQSYR
-596 QAQLANLPNDTPPVS
+596 AQLTHLPREVPLVS
-611 RLNPSMIGRKLEQ
+611 RLNPSTIGRKLEQ

-631 YNHPMAQSTA
+631 YNHPTAQQTA
-641 RVLDQFLNRFESMT
+641 RMLDQFLNRFESMT
-655 LEQQSRFLDEFQYRT
+655 LTQQSRFLDEFQYRT

-678 KALRGAS
+678 AALRGAS

-692 ADLPRSL
+692 SDLPRSL

-708 KWLIQIYPRDRI
+708 KWLIQVYPRNHI
-720 WDIGPLE
+720 WEIEPLE
-727 QFVSEVRS
+727 EFVKEVRS

-755 ISYKTASVYALAVI
+755 LSYKTASIYALAVI
-769 CVVLLID
+769 CIVLLID
-776 YLSRRHAAM
+776 YLSRSHAAM
-785 AMTPS
+785 ALVPAA
-790 VILAACTWFILF
+790 ILAVCTWFILF

-818 VMCIGVAFVLDRS
+818 VMSFGVSFVLDRG
-831 SVSHMFLT
+831 SVCHALLT
-839 MLPPVVGGVV
+839 MLPPVVGGIV
-849 MFGILAMASIDLNPA
+849 MFGILAMTSIDLNPA

-883 VHDYRMKRGA
+883 MHDFRLKNGP

-917 MMVATHRGLYSVG
+917 MMIATHRGLYSVG
-930 LVLVVGVACCLFVS
+930 LVLVIGVACCLFIS

-949 ALLTWISNRE
+949 ALLTWISNRQE
-959 QASDS
+959 SADS
-964 VSIDD
+964 VSMDD
-969 VDDRQSNRGKKRHN
+969 NDETQRNRKKKRQN
-983 RDRIEA
+983 QERM